1 MIDLVK
7 DIISKNDIKKLI
19 EWLETYPRLTK
30 GELTEKFEKQ
40 WSEYLGKKYSVYCN
54 SGSSANLLAIY
65 SLIVSKKLNIG
76 DKVVVPGISWN
87 TDLSPVIQ
95 LGCKPI
101 LCDCNLEDLSIDL
114 EHFEN
119 ICKTESPKSLILV
132 SALGLVPEMDK
143 IVELCDKYNV
153 LLIIDEIQTGI
164 GRTGSLLSVCR
175 NCDCNLFCER
185 KTDFYIKPDILILGK
200 ALSGG
205 TYPVSAVLID
215 VSIKPSLP
223 VKA

>member
-19 EWLETYPRLTK
+19 ELLETYPRLTK

-54 SGSSANLLAIY
+54 SGSSANLLALY

-95 LGCKPI
+95 LGCRPI
-101 LCDCNLEDLSIDL
+101 LCDCNLEDLSVDL
-114 EHFEN
+114 THLEN
-119 ICKTESPKSLILV
+119 LIKERKPKCMMVVPI
-132 SALGLVPEMDK
+132 LGLVPQMDK
-143 IVELCDKYNV
+143 ILVMLEN
-153 LLIIDEIQTGI
+153 
-164 GRTGSLLSVCR
+164 
-175 NCDCNLFCER
+175 
-185 KTDFYIKPDILILGK
+185 
-200 ALSGG
+200 
-205 TYPVSAVLID
+205 
-215 VSIKPSLP
+215 
-223 VKA
+223 